1 MPKLKNDKYQ
11 KIRLKALAWSES
23 SALVFSIIVFFAF
36 KMGYVHISPTVL
48 ILYAIVFWA
57 VNLGVLYIIV
67 SGKNRSFEDP
77 SLTLPQMYWS
87 TFNTCLA
94 IALIS
99 NFDSI
104 FYLLLML
111 STVFGTLKVSKNGFI
126 LFCFF
131 QSLLLF
137 LALLFKNFY
146 FGESH
151 PFHVVLGWVV
161 FSFCSIVLASLCV
174 SILKL
179 RTKLKSHNDDLKEA
193 LKIKTEFL
201 AVMSHEIRTPM
212 NGVIGML
219 DLARDQE
226 DNPEKKYNLQ
236 VAYDS
241 SQELLSVINNILDF
255 TKLES
260 HQAQLEKRTINIS
273 VILHDSFFIFSRSAK
288 NKNLHLECHLDDNL
302 PTEIKGDAFKI
313 KQIINN
319 LLNNAIKFTNS
330 GTVKIAAKKA
340 INTNSIIISVSDT
353 GIGIEKEKQAVIF
366 EPFTQ
371 ADSSTTRLYGGTGL
385 GLSIANE
392 LSLMMGDGIKLSSNS
407 PKGSIFSFNIL
418 DQ

>member
-1 MPKLKNDKYQ
+1 MLKLKTDKYQ
-11 KIRLKALAWSES
+11 KIRLKALAWSET
-23 SALVFSIIVFFAF
+23 SALVFSIIVFFALD
-36 KMGYVHISPTVL
+36 MGYVHISLTTLVF
-48 ILYAIVFWA
+48 YAIAFWII
-57 VNLGVLYIIV
+57 NLGILYIIV

-94 IALIS
+94 IAFIS

-111 STVFGTLKVSKNGFI
+111 STAFGTLKVSKNGFI

-146 FGESH
+146 YGESH
-151 PFHVVLGWVV
+151 PFHVILGWVV

-174 SILKL
+174 SILRL
-179 RTKLKSHNDDLKEA
+179 RTKLKSHNDDLKKA
-193 LKIKTEFL
+193 LKVKTEFL

-236 VAYDS
+236 IAYDS
-241 SQELLSVINNILDF
+241 SQELLNVINNILDF

-260 HQAQLEKRTINIS
+260 NQTQLESQTINLA
-273 VILHDSFFIFSRSAK
+273 VILHDLFFIFSRSAK
-288 NKNLHLECHLDDNL
+288 NKDLHLECKINDNL
-302 PTEIKGDAFKI
+302 PKKIKGDAFKI

-319 LLNNAIKFTNS
+319 LLNNAIKFTHS
-330 GTVKIAAKKA
+330 GTIQITAKKET
-340 INTNSIIISVSDT
+340 NTNNIIISVIDT
-353 GIGIEKEKQAVIF
+353 GIGIEKDKQAVIF

-392 LSLMMGDGIKLSSNS
+392 LSLMMGDGIKLSSNT
-407 PKGSIFSFNIL
+407 PEGSIFSFNIL
-418 DQ
+418 Y